1 MNRPQR
7 QKRRYLERYL
17 GRKWL
22 RRVTAT
28 ILIGSV
34 LHSFTGMTN
43 AQQTENKSASP
54 AINNQATY
62 SYTDPASKLKFQ
74 ATSSQLNAFSQPL
87 VDPLGRIL
95 GCGGELLPDY
105 TGFSVGLYDPN
116 PNDPTGTELGS
127 LVSLTRTE
135 LPDIQNNGVPGG
147 LKPNIE
153 NSNPYFLTNQEPRG
167 TYNFLFDTEKGQ
179 TAPGKSYILVVN
191 PPRNSI
197 YTQRRIKLQIIDS
210 TGGIGNSVVR
220 YTATSLD
227 GQPITTT
234 GGTNFTDTVAY
245 VPNAETVGLD
255 LLAFRF
261 TTGMCQPNQVQIIK
275 SGDRATA
282 EPGDTAIY
290 RLSIKNLSDVGLN
303 GIVATDNLPLGFNF
317 LSKSVRGEINGQTV
331 NVTAERQGSTV
342 TFRTDAIVPR
352 GLVLNIAYAAQL
364 TSDAVRGNGRNTAVV
379 NVKRADNGFAAK
391 DGPAIYELKIRPGIT
406 SDCGTI
412 IGRVFVDKNFDGE
425 QQSGE
430 PGVPNAVIY
439 MHDGNRITTGPNG
452 LYSVVNVLPGSHT
465 GVLDLSSLPGY
476 TLAPNTKFKERNS
489 QSRLV
494 RLEPGGTVRMNFAVT
509 PTFQEERK

>member
-1 MNRPQR
+1 VNRPQR

-17 GRKWL
+17 DRKWL
-22 RRVTAT
+22 QKLTAT
-28 ILIGSV
+28 LLISSI
-34 LHSFTGMTN
+34 LHSSTGISN
-43 AQQTENKSASP
+43 AQETEDKIARP
-54 AINNQATY
+54 VINNRASY
-62 SYTDPASKLKFQ
+62 SYTDPASKFNFQ
-74 ATSSQLNAFSQPL
+74 STSSQLNATPKPL

-95 GCGGELLPDY
+95 GCGGEVLPDY
-105 TGFSVGLYDPN
+105 TGFSVGLYEPN
-116 PNDPTGTELGS
+116 PSDRTGTELGN

-135 LPDIQNNGVPGG
+135 SPDIQNNGVPGG
-147 LKPNIE
+147 LKPNTE
-153 NSNPYFLTNQEPRG
+153 NSNPYFITNQEPKG
-167 TYNFLFDTEKGQ
+167 TYNFLFDPNKNQ
-179 TAPGKSYILVVN
+179 LDPGKTYILVIN
-191 PPRNSI
+191 PPKNSI

-210 TGGIGNSVVR
+210 TGGIGNNVVR

-234 GGTNFTDTVAY
+234 GGTNFTDTVAF

-255 LLAFRF
+255 LLAFQF

-290 RLSIKNLSDVGLN
+290 RLSVKNLSDVGLN
-303 GIVATDNLPLGFNF
+303 GVVATDNLPLGFNF
-317 LSKSVRGEINGQTV
+317 VAKSVRGEINGQPV

-342 TFRTDAIVPR
+342 TFRTDAVVPR

-364 TSDAVRGNGRNTAVV
+364 TSDALRGNGRNTAIV

-391 DGPAIYELKIRPGIT
+391 DGPATHELKIRPGIT

-425 QQSGE
+425 QQPGE

-439 MHDGNRITTGPNG
+439 MEDGNRITTDPNG
-452 LYSVVNVLPGSHT
+452 LYSVANTKPGSHT

-509 PTFQEERK
+509 PTFQEEGK

>member
-1 MNRPQR
+1 MD
-7 QKRRYLERYL
+7 
-17 GRKWL
+17 RKWL
-22 RRVTAT
+22 RRVTET
-28 ILIGSV
+28 VLVGGV
-34 LHSFTGMTN
+34 LHSCILHSFIDIAI
-43 AQQTENKSASP
+43 AQQTEQKIARP
-54 AINNQATY
+54 AINNQASY
-62 SYTDPASKLKFQ
+62 SYTDPASRFNFKG
-74 ATSSQLNAFSQPL
+74 TSSQLNATPKPL

-105 TGFSVGLYDPN
+105 TGFSVGLYEPN
-116 PNDPTGTELGS
+116 PSDPTGTELGN
-127 LVSLTRTE
+127 LLSLTRTE
-135 LPDIQNNGVPGG
+135 LPDIQNNGVSGG
-147 LKPNIE
+147 LKPNTE
-153 NSNPYFLTNQEPRG
+153 NSNPYFVTNQEPKG
-167 TYNFLFDTEKGQ
+167 TYNFLFDPNKGQ
-179 TAPGKSYILVVN
+179 IAPGKSYILVIN

-197 YTQRRIKLQIIDS
+197 YTQRRIKLQIVDS

-234 GGTNFTDTVAY
+234 GGTNFTDTVAF

-255 LLAFRF
+255 LLAFQF
-261 TTGMCQPNQVQIIK
+261 TTGMCQPEQVQIIK

-290 RLSIKNLSDVGLN
+290 RLSVKNLSDVGLN
-303 GIVATDNLPLGFNF
+303 GVVATDSLPLGFNF
-317 LSKSVRGEINGQTV
+317 VSKSVRGEINGQVV

-342 TFRTDAIVPR
+342 TFRTDAIIPR

-364 TSDAVRGNGRNTAVV
+364 TSDAVRGNGRNTAIV
-379 NVKRADNGFAAK
+379 NVTRADNGFAAK
-391 DGPAIYELKIRPGIT
+391 DGPAIHELKIRPGIT

-425 QQSGE
+425 QQPGE
-430 PGVPNAVIY
+430 SGVPNAVIF
-439 MHDGNRITTGPNG
+439 MNNGNRVTTDPNG
-452 LYSVVNVLPGSHT
+452 LYSVANVKPGSQT

-509 PTFQEERK
+509 PTFQEEVKR

>member
-43 AQQTENKSASP
+43 AQQTENKSTSP
-54 AINNQATY
+54 AINNQASY

-87 VDPLGRIL
+87 IDPLGRIL

-105 TGFSVGLYDPN
+105 TGFSVGLYEPN

-127 LVSLTRTE
+127 LVSLTRSE

-167 TYNFLFDTEKGQ
+167 TYNFLFDPNKGQ
-179 TAPGKSYILVVN
+179 IAPGKSYILVIN

-234 GGTNFTDTVAY
+234 GGINFTDTVAY

-303 GIVATDNLPLGFNF
+303 GVVATDNLPLGFNF
-317 LSKSVRGEINGQTV
+317 LSKSVRGEINGQAV

-364 TSDAVRGNGRNTAVV
+364 TSDAVRGNGRNTAIV

-439 MHDGNRITTGPNG
+439 MHDGNRITTDPNG

-509 PTFQEERK
+509 PTFKEEGK

>member
-28 ILIGSV
+28 ILIGSI
-34 LHSFTGMTN
+34 LHSSTGITN
-43 AQQTENKSASP
+43 AQQTENKSARP
-54 AINNQATY
+54 AINNQASY

-74 ATSSQLNAFSQPL
+74 STSSQLNAVSQPL
-87 VDPLGRIL
+87 LDPLGRIL

-105 TGFSVGLYDPN
+105 TGFSVGLYEPN
-116 PNDPTGTELGS
+116 PNDPTGTELGN
-127 LVSLTRTE
+127 LVSLTRSE
-135 LPDIQNNGVPGG
+135 LPDIQNNGIPGG
-147 LKPNIE
+147 LKPNTE

-167 TYNFLFDTEKGQ
+167 TYNFLFDPGKGQ
-179 TAPGKSYILVVN
+179 TAPGKSYILVIN

-197 YTQRRIKLQIIDS
+197 YIQRRIKLQIIDS
-210 TGGIGNSVVR
+210 TGGIGNNIVR

-234 GGTNFTDTVAY
+234 GGINFTDTVAF

-255 LLAFRF
+255 LLALQF

-290 RLSIKNLSDVGLN
+290 RLSVKNLSDVGLN

-317 LSKSVRGEINGQTV
+317 LSKSVRGEINGQAV

-342 TFRTDAIVPR
+342 TFRTDTIVPR

-364 TSDAVRGNGRNTAVV
+364 TSDAVRGNGRNTAIV
-379 NVKRADNGFAAK
+379 NVKRVDNGFAAK
-391 DGPAIYELKIRPGIT
+391 DGPAIHELKIRPGIT

-430 PGVPNAVIY
+430 PGVPNAVVF
-439 MHDGNRITTGPNG
+439 MHDGNRVTTDPNG
-452 LYSVVNVLPGSHT
+452 LYSVVNVQPGSHT

-509 PTFQEERK
+509 PTFQEEGK

>member
-28 ILIGSV
+28 ILIGSI
-34 LHSFTGMTN
+34 LHSSTGITN
-43 AQQTENKSASP
+43 AQQTEKKSARP
-54 AINNQATY
+54 AINNQASY
-62 SYTDPASKLKFQ
+62 SYTDPASKLNFQ
-74 ATSSQLNAFSQPL
+74 ATSSQLNAVSQPL

-95 GCGGELLPDY
+95 GCAGEVLPDY
-105 TGFSVGLYDPN
+105 TGFSVGLYEPN
-116 PNDPTGTELGS
+116 PNDPTGTELGN
-127 LVSLTRTE
+127 LVSLTRSE

-147 LKPNIE
+147 LKPNSE

-167 TYNFLFDTEKGQ
+167 TYNFLFDPAKGQ
-179 TAPGKSYILVVN
+179 IAPGKSYILVIN

-197 YTQRRIKLQIIDS
+197 YTQRRVKLQIIDS
-210 TGGIGNSVVR
+210 TGVIGNSIVR

-234 GGTNFTDTVAY
+234 GGTNLTDTVAF

-255 LLAFRF
+255 LLAFQF

-290 RLSIKNLSDVGLN
+290 RLSVKNLSDVGLN

-317 LSKSVRGEINGQTV
+317 VSKSVRGEINGQAV
-331 NVTAERQGSTV
+331 NVTAERQGSTIA
-342 TFRTDAIVPR
+342 FRTDAIIPR

-364 TSDAVRGNGRNTAVV
+364 TSDAVRGNGRNTAIV

-391 DGPAIYELKIRPGIT
+391 DGPAIHELKIRPGIT

-425 QQSGE
+425 QQPGE

-439 MHDGNRITTGPNG
+439 MHDGNRVTTDPNG
-452 LYSVVNVLPGSHT
+452 LYSVVNVKPGSHT

-509 PTFQEERK
+509 PTFQEEGK